1 MVKMV
6 TWGNFKKKMF
16 KKNKNFEK
24 DFKEIERRIEM
35 ENYFEDLKKFKNSL
49 SEVGL
54 PQDIENEVLKTYAIE
69 KTKIIVKVE
78 DSKEVLNQLKD
89 LSDLAEIFK

>member
-1 MVKMV
+1 MV

-35 ENYFEDLKKFKNSL
+35 EKYFEDLKKFKTSL
-49 SEVGL
+49 SDIGL
-54 PQDIENEVLKTYAIE
+54 QADVENEVLKTYAIE
-69 KTKIIVKVE
+69 AAKKLVKKEEKDETMSELKELVKV
-78 DSKEVLNQLKD
+78 
-89 LSDLAEIFK
+89 FK

>member
-1 MVKMV
+1 MV

-35 ENYFEDLKKFKNSL
+35 EKYFEDLKKFKNSL

-54 PQDIENEVLKTYAIE
+54 PADVENEVLKTYAIE
-69 KTKIIVKVE
+69 KIKIMVKVE
-78 DSKEVLNQLKD
+78 DNKEVLNQLKD
-89 LSDLAEIFK
+89 LSDLTKIFE

>member
-1 MVKMV
+1 MV

-35 ENYFEDLKKFKNSL
+35 EKYFEDLKKFKNSL

-69 KTKIIVKVE
+69 AVKKLLN
-78 DSKEVLNQLKD
+78 KEEKDETMSELKE
-89 LSDLAEIFK
+89 LAKVFE

>member
-1 MVKMV
+1 MV

-35 ENYFEDLKKFKNSL
+35 KEYFEDLKKFKNSL

-54 PQDIENEVLKTYAIE
+54 PADIENEVLKTYAIE
-69 KTKIIVKVE
+69 KIKIIVKIE
-78 DSKEVLNQLKD
+78 DNKEVLNQLKD
-89 LSDLAEIFK
+89 LSDLTEIFK

>member
-1 MVKMV
+1 MV

-35 ENYFEDLKKFKNSL
+35 EKYFEDLKKFKTSL
-49 SEVGL
+49 SDIGL
-54 PQDIENEVLKTYAIE
+54 QVDVENEVLQTYAIE
-69 KTKIIVKVE
+69 AAKKLVKKEEKDETMSELKELVKV
-78 DSKEVLNQLKD
+78 
-89 LSDLAEIFK
+89 FKKI

>member
-1 MVKMV
+1 MV

-16 KKNKNFEK
+16 KKNKNFER

-54 PQDIENEVLKTYAIE
+54 PSEIEVEVLKTYAIE
-69 KTKIIVKVE
+69 KTKIMVKVE
-78 DSKEVLNQLKD
+78 ENKEVLNQLKD
-89 LSDLAEIFK
+89 LSDLTKIFE

>member
-1 MVKMV
+1 MV

-35 ENYFEDLKKFKNSL
+35 EKYFEDLKKFKTSL
-49 SEVGL
+49 SDIGL
-54 PQDIENEVLKTYAIE
+54 QVDVENEVLKTYAIE
-69 KTKIIVKVE
+69 AAKKLVKKEEKDETMSELKELVKV
-78 DSKEVLNQLKD
+78 
-89 LSDLAEIFK
+89 FKKI

>member
-1 MVKMV
+1 MV

-35 ENYFEDLKKFKNSL
+35 EKYFEDLKKFKNSL

-54 PQDIENEVLKTYAIE
+54 PADIEKEVLKTYAIE
-69 KTKIIVKVE
+69 KTKIMVKVE
-78 DSKEVLNQLKD
+78 DNKEVLNQLKD
-89 LSDLAEIFK
+89 LSDLTEIFK